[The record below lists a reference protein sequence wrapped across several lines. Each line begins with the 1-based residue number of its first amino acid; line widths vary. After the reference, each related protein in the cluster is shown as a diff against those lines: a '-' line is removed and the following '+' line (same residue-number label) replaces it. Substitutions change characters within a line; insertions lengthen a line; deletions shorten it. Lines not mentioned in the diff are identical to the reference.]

1 MPIPDKTIFGKH
13 LTEDRGV
20 SFGEIRKISEQAV
33 QLQYL
38 KKRLETF
45 LVDQIDPIGERI
57 IYSPFPLTVLTCIAS
72 ETLGRIIEPVLEP
85 TRKILVKKN
94 EIPKIVSIKI
104 YGMLDKKLTRPLNQD
119 AKGAMQEKWPDDD
132 VKSISSYSEL
142 FHSYLRTSFIHGY
155 RGKNVFL
162 TEETDSWIFEEGSLY
177 LNPYWFWKAY
187 KSTFD
192 NCFKKIFD
200 TKEKNNPFRK
210 NAVVFFNRLINE

>member
-1 MPIPDKTIFGKH
+1 MPIPENTIFSKH
-13 LTEDRGV
+13 LSEDRGICY
-20 SFGEIRKISEQAV
+20 GEIRQISDPNI

-45 LVDQIDPIGERI
+45 LISQINPIGDRQ

-72 ETLGRIIEPVLEP
+72 ETLGRIIEPVLEYEKDS
-85 TRKILVKKN
+85 RKKK

-104 YGMLDKKLTRPLNQD
+104 YGMLDKKLTRPLTKD
-119 AKGAMQEKWPDDD
+119 FRGAMQKKWPYDD
-132 VKSISSYSEL
+132 VKNIGSYSEL

-162 TEETDSWIFEEGSLY
+162 TEDIASWVFEEGSLC
-177 LNPYWFWKAY
+177 LNPYWFWVAY
-187 KSTFD
+187 KTAFET
-192 NCFKKIFD
+192 CFKKIFD

-210 NAVVFFNRLINE
+210 NALSYFSRLVYE